1 MFGKKLDFRRFWIAE
16 AITAAGSILSS
27 GLNAASQARTN
38 ALNRQQAREAY
49 QREAEAIREQNVYNS
64 PSMQVAR
71 MKAAGLS
78 PTLAYGA
85 SGELTGQQT
94 DVPSYNPI
102 PAEAPQIGDLGR
114 QAMDIARYGLEFREQ
129 ENRDKLARVDV
140 ALKNASAFLAWS
152 EFDHN
157 NLENE
162 YLAKTMDLRIDTL
175 EATNAKTWQEY
186 VESSKRCEVS
196 DAEVKQI
203 EENVKLIKAK
213 TDLTNEEK
221 NRIITL
227 LPKEVRQMDAETAL
241 AWVQSAEGK
250 ERIKLIGA
258 DILLTREETRFKR
271 DENSRQESYLNIAGR
286 NQNLN
291 ERSYELDVAW
301 KSYQQKYQNSKLIVD
316 TCIDIGKM
324 AVGYAGLKN
333 LGTGGKQPSP
343 IWTPNGMS
351 QFDTHWGR

>member
-1 MFGKKLDFRRFWIAE
+1 MPLPIAALAG
-16 AITAAGSILSS
+16 AIGTIGSSAI
-27 GLNAASQARTN
+27 NAASQARTN
-38 ALNRQQAREAY
+38 AMNRQASREAF
-49 QREAEAIREQNVYNS
+49 QREADAIREQNAYNS

-71 MKAAGLS
+71 LKSAGLS
-78 PTLAYGA
+78 PSLAYGGA
-85 SGELTGQQT
+85 GELTGQQS
-94 DVPSYNPI
+94 DIPSYNPI
-102 PAEAPQIGDLGR
+102 PNEAPQVGDFGR
-114 QAMDIARYGLEFREQ
+114 MAMDVARYGLEFREQ
-129 ENRDKLARVDV
+129 ENRDKLAQVDV

-152 EFDHN
+152 ETEHN

-186 VESSKRCEVS
+186 VESSRRCEVS
-196 DAEVKQI
+196 ILEQKRI
-203 EENVKLIKAK
+203 EEDTKLIKAK

-227 LPKEVRQMDAETAL
+227 LPKEVRAMDAQTAL
-241 AWVQSAEGK
+241 NWVQSAEGK

-301 KSYQQKYQNSKLIVD
+301 KSYQQKYQNSKLVVD
-316 TCIDIGKM
+316 TVVDVGKI

-333 LGTGGKQPSP
+333 FGSGNQQKSVL
-343 IWTPNGMS
+343 WYPNGGNYNGE
-351 QFDTHWGR
+351 HWSPGTLR

>member
-1 MFGKKLDFRRFWIAE
+1 MPLPIA
-16 AITAAGSILSS
+16 AIAGAVGTLGSS
-27 GLNAASQARTN
+27 VINSASQARTN
-38 ALNRQQAREAY
+38 AMNRQASREAY
-49 QREAEAIREQNVYNS
+49 LREAEAIREQNAYNS
-64 PSMQVAR
+64 PSMQIAR
-71 MKAAGLS
+71 LKAAGLS

-102 PAEAPQIGDLGR
+102 PNEAPQVADFGR
-114 QAMDIARYGLEFREQ
+114 MAMDVARYGLEFREQ
-129 ENRDKLARVDV
+129 ENRDKLAQVDV

-152 EFDHN
+152 ETDHN

-196 DAEVKQI
+196 DAEIKQI

-221 NRIITL
+221 NRIVTL

-258 DILLTREETRFKR
+258 EILLTREDTRFRR
-271 DENSRQESYLNIAGR
+271 DENNRQESYLNIAGR

-291 ERSYELDVAW
+291 ERSYELDLAW
-301 KSYQQKYQNSKLIVD
+301 KQYQQKYQNSKLVVD
-316 TCIDIGKM
+316 TVVDIGKI

-333 LGTGGKQPSP
+333 FGSGNTNKSVL
-343 IWTPNGMS
+343 WYPNGGNYNGE
-351 QFDTHWGR
+351 HWSPNSLR